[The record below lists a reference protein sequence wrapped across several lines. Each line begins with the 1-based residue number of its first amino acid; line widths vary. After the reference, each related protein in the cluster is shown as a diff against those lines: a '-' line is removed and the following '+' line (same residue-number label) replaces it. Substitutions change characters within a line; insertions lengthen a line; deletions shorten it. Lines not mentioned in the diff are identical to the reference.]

1 MVKKYPVLTKFIFP
15 AVLLL
20 LPLWNAWVGIDVI
33 DTGYS
38 LAYYRFF
45 PQLEGMWFFST
56 FLANLSGWLM
66 MHLPGGQFMLGMN
79 LYTSLIL
86 SVAALFTY
94 YMLSKKVPPVVVFA
108 GEVTAILLCW
118 CPTTILYHYLTYVLF
133 SAGALLLFH
142 GLCSEK
148 NRFLFLAGILLGIN
162 AFVRIPS
169 NCLEVLLIV
178 VVWYAGW
185 LNKKSL
191 KEIGKQTLLCAAGY
205 LAAVAVI
212 FAGIGLV
219 YGFDSFLNAI
229 MQMIGSTE
237 TASDYT
243 LKSMAVTV
251 LKNMQEGV
259 IWLLKLGFVFA
270 AGILIQCIGKKKWV
284 WMKTA
289 ACVLLGLAGLF
300 FMMRQGFFDRNYYYH
315 LAVYRPFLVF
325 VWITTGAG
333 VSFLCLKKTEKWEKI
348 WAATVLAV
356 TVIMPFGTNNHL
368 YANMNNLFLIAP
380 FTLYA
385 VWRLIR
391 YAFAKRNAVCLSA
404 SGVLAAFM
412 AVFALQCIGYGMNFV
427 LFDNYEQ
434 IRRDTKTEQIKVL
447 KGMYTT
453 QENAEE
459 LEGLYAYLAGACLE
473 DSELITMGSIPGL
486 YYYFD
491 MPCAVSMLWPD
502 LNTSSC
508 EVFREDLLAVTQEI
522 KQEGKPPV
530 VIVTAGLGQRLME
543 GTPEGEKETV
553 LWLFLTENGYGNGY
567 LSRQYAVFV
576 KEVP

>member
-1 MVKKYPVLTKFIFP
+1 MMKKYPILTKCIFP
-15 AVLLL
+15 VVLLL
-20 LPLWNAWVGIDVI
+20 LPLWNAWVGIDVS

-45 PQLEGMWFFST
+45 PQLDGMWFFST
-56 FLANLSGWLM
+56 FLANFVGWLL

-86 SVAALFTY
+86 SAAALFTY
-94 YMLSKKVPPVVVFA
+94 FILSKKVSPVIAFA
-108 GEVTAILLCW
+108 GEVIAILLCW
-118 CPTTILYHYLTYVLF
+118 CPTAILYHYLTYVLF

-148 NRFLFLAGILLGIN
+148 KIFLFLAGVLLGIN
-162 AFVRIPS
+162 TFVRIPS
-169 NCLEVLLIV
+169 NCLEVLLII

-191 KEIGKQTLLCAAGY
+191 KELARQTLLCIAGY
-205 LAAVAVI
+205 LAAAVVCL
-212 FAGIGLV
+212 AGIGLV
-219 YGFDSFLNAI
+219 YGFDSFMDAI

-243 LKSMAVTV
+243 LKSMVVTV
-251 LKNMQEGV
+251 LKNMQEGF

-270 AGILIQCIGKKKWV
+270 AGILIQCIGKKRWV

-289 ACVLLGLAGLF
+289 ACVLLGFGGLF

-325 VWITTGAG
+325 VWITAGAG
-333 VSFLCLKKTEKWEKI
+333 VSFLCCKRAEKWEKI
-348 WAATVLAV
+348 WAAMVLAV

-385 VWRLIR
+385 VWHLIR
-391 YAFAKRNAVCLSA
+391 YAVAKRNAVCLSA
-404 SGVLAAFM
+404 SGVLIAFLV
-412 AVFALQCIGYGMNFV
+412 VFVLQSFGYGMNFV

-434 IRRDTKTEQIKVL
+434 IRRDTQTEQIKVL
-447 KGMYTT
+447 KGVYTT
-453 QENAEE
+453 RENAEE
-459 LEGLYAYLAGACLE
+459 LEGLYAYLVGAGLE

-486 YYYFD
+486 HYYFD
-491 MPCAVSMLWPD
+491 MPCAVSVLWPD

-508 EVFREDLLAVTQEI
+508 EVFRENLMTVTQEI
-522 KQEGKPPV
+522 KQEGRPPV
-530 VIVTAGLGQRLME
+530 VIVTAGLGQKLME

-553 LWLFLTENGYGNGY
+553 LHLFLTENGYRNGY
-567 LSRQYAVFV
+567 LSKQYAVFV
-576 KEVP
+576 K